1 MDLITSI
8 NFLLLIYLLV
18 TVYDLKKRL
27 NRLSPEK
34 TEPTLK
40 ANTVEKKIETT
51 EFVSVLDEPDEQ
63 TSLGRFITWFS
74 RDWPLKV
81 GAIFILFGFVWLVT
95 YAFMNNWIGPAGRII
110 IGLVTGSAVLV
121 WGATRIKINIYQGE
135 ILAALGAG
143 IILVSI
149 YAAQYVYKGMFP
161 PVHAL
166 VLVIGVTAA
175 LAYISYANKTIRLAA
190 LGLLV
195 GGAAPLLIGFETANI
210 LGLFSYLFCLVIG
223 TVWLVRITGWRKLTI
238 LSLIIIWM
246 YSAPWLSSSLSPSE
260 LLYMRFGAVTFTAL
274 FYLLSLAAF
283 VVDRT
288 TKREDIAIAFL
299 VALYSFH
306 WVVTIVP
313 SHWQSMTFAALAISF
328 MLGSL
333 AIFRIHR
340 IAQPTY
346 LYTAVAIGFLIAATV
361 KQFNGA
367 LLGNMLATEAFALT
381 IYADRVLGKKFL
393 TGICTL
399 YVLPLILSI
408 DLLANFQYTLPHQ
421 LSLIYIGISLY
432 TGGAYLLWYKNS
444 KDSTIN
450 SLAKLI
456 FIAAGIYTLI
466 YIWIAMPYYMGYRFV
481 VTVNYDT
488 NLLAA
493 RVITL
498 ILYAAAGVGL
508 NLYGTQQ
515 NHLRTRQ
522 FGFGLVLF
530 VIGRLIIVEIW
541 DMMLG
546 ARIVTFFAIGI
557 ILVTSVFFRR
567 LKNEKHN

>member
-18 TVYDLKKRL
+18 TVYDLKKRI
-27 NRLSPEK
+27 NKLSPEK
-34 TEPTLK
+34 TTISVQKEPVK
-40 ANTVEKKIETT
+40 QKKEVEEVA
-51 EFVSVLDEPDEQ
+51 ESPAEPDEE
-63 TSLGRFITWFS
+63 TSIGRFFTWFS

-81 GAIFILFGFVWLVT
+81 GALFILFGFVWLVT

-110 IGLVTGSAVLV
+110 IGLLAGSAIFI
-121 WGATRIKINIYQGE
+121 WGSARIKINIYQGE
-135 ILAALGAG
+135 ILATLGAG
-143 IILVSI
+143 VILVSI
-149 YAAQYVYKGMFP
+149 YAAQYIYKGMFP
-161 PVHAL
+161 PSLAL

-175 LAYISYANKTIRLAA
+175 ITYISYVNNTVRLAV

-195 GGAAPLLIGFETANI
+195 GGAAPLLIGSDIANI

-223 TVWLVRITGWRKLTI
+223 VVWLVRITGWRRLTI
-238 LSLIIIWM
+238 LSLIIIWG
-246 YSAPWLSSSLSPSE
+246 YSIPWFSTILSPSE
-260 LLYMRFGAVTFTAL
+260 LLYMRFAAVTFTTL

-283 VVDRT
+283 VVDRS

-299 VALYSFH
+299 IALYSLH
-306 WVVTIVP
+306 WILTVVP
-313 SHWQSMTFAALAISF
+313 PHWQSMVFAGLAICF

-361 KQFNGA
+361 KQFDGA
-367 LLGNMLATEAFALT
+367 LLSVMLATEAVALT
-381 IYADRVLGKKFL
+381 VYADRVLGKKFI
-393 TGICTL
+393 TGICVL
-399 YVLPLILSI
+399 YILPLLLSI
-408 DLLANFQYTLPHQ
+408 DLLSNFHYTFTHQ
-421 LSLIYIGISLY
+421 ISLIYIGVSLY
-432 TGGAYLLWYKNS
+432 AGSAYLLWYKNT
-444 KDSTIN
+444 KDTQID
-450 SLAKLI
+450 SLGRLI
-456 FIAAGIYTLI
+456 CIAAGIYTLV
-466 YIWIAMPYYMGYRFV
+466 YVWISMPYYLGYS
-481 VTVNYDT
+481 

-498 ILYAAAGVGL
+498 ILYAAAGVSL
-508 NLYGTQQ
+508 NLYGTQT

-522 FGFGLVLF
+522 FGFGLVIF
-530 VIGRLIIVEIW
+530 VIAHLLMVEVW

-567 LKNEKHN
+567 IKNEKHT

>member
-18 TVYDLKKRL
+18 TVYDLKKRI
-27 NRLSPEK
+27 NKLSPEK
-34 TEPTLK
+34 KLVSVQKEPVK
-40 ANTVEKKIETT
+40 HKIET
-51 EFVSVLDEPDEQ
+51 EEIAESPAEPDEE
-63 TSLGRFITWFS
+63 TSIGRFFTWFS

-81 GAIFILFGFVWLVT
+81 GALFILFGFVWLVT

-110 IGLVTGSAVLV
+110 IGLLAGSAIFI
-121 WGATRIKINIYQGE
+121 WGSTRIKINIYQGE
-135 ILAALGAG
+135 ILATLGAG
-143 IILVSI
+143 VILVSI
-149 YAAQYVYKGMFP
+149 YAAQYIYKGMFP
-161 PVHAL
+161 PSMAL

-175 LAYISYANKTIRLAA
+175 ITYISYVNNTARLAV

-195 GGAAPLLIGFETANI
+195 GGAAPLLIGSDNANI

-223 TVWLVRITGWRKLTI
+223 VVWLVRITGWRKLTI
-238 LSLIIIWM
+238 LSLIIIWG
-246 YSAPWLSSSLSPSE
+246 YSIPWFSTILSPSE
-260 LLYMRFGAVTFTAL
+260 ILYMRFTAVTFTTL

-283 VVDRT
+283 VVDRS

-299 VALYSFH
+299 IALYSLH
-306 WVVTIVP
+306 WILTVVP
-313 SHWQSMTFAALAISF
+313 PHWQSMVFAGLAICF

-361 KQFNGA
+361 KQFDGA
-367 LLGNMLATEAFALT
+367 LLSVMLATEAVALT
-381 IYADRVLGKKFL
+381 VYADRVLGKKFI
-393 TGICTL
+393 TGICIL
-399 YVLPLILSI
+399 YILPLLLSI
-408 DLLANFQYTLPHQ
+408 DLLSNFHYTFTHQ
-421 LSLIYIGISLY
+421 ISLIYIGVSLY
-432 TGGAYLLWYKNS
+432 AGSAYLLWYKNT
-444 KDSTIN
+444 KDTQID
-450 SLAKLI
+450 SLGRLI
-456 FIAAGIYTLI
+456 CIAAGIYTLV
-466 YIWIAMPYYMGYRFV
+466 YVWISMPYYLGYA
-481 VTVNYDT
+481 

-498 ILYAAAGVGL
+498 ILYATAGVSL
-508 NLYGTQQ
+508 NLYGTQT

-522 FGFGLVLF
+522 FGFGLVIF
-530 VIGRLIIVEIW
+530 VIAHLLMVEVW

-567 LKNEKHN
+567 IKNEKTNK